1 MHTLTLTRELPL
13 ARPWGFAEAPPVT
26 SWNGNRDA
34 ISNGAQYRPR
44 CVSEIRFT
52 TDNTDIPDQK
62 MQNNK
67 CRSLRC
73 SFRTSVV

>member
-34 ISNGAQYRPR
+34 IRNGAQNRPR

-52 TDNTDIPDQK
+52 TDNTDVTEQ
-62 MQNNK
+62 
-67 CRSLRC
+67 
-73 SFRTSVV
+73 